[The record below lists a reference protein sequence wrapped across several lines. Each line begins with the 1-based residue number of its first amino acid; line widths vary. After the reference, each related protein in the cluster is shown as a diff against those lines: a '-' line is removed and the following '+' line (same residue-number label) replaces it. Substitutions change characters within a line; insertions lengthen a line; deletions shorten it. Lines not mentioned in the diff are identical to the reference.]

1 MSGYVRATKLEE
13 EFDGDQVT
21 GWLQQLSIPDLLRL
35 QSAQVSTDEEAAK
48 VLAEI
53 VPQYVKDF
61 VGPKDADGSEVTI
74 ADVCSK
80 AYFIE
85 LAMNIGRKLVT
96 AARPPRKPSETSGS

>member
-13 EFDGDQVT
+13 DFQGDKVT

-35 QSAQVSTDEEAAK
+35 QSAQVSTDEEAAQ

-53 VPQYVKDF
+53 VPKYVTEF
-61 VGPKDADGSEVTI
+61 AGLSDASGGEVSI
-74 ADVCSK
+74 QEVCRT

-85 LAMNIGRKLVT
+85 LAMNIGRKLVS
-96 AARPPRKPSETSGS
+96 AARPPRQPSETSAS

>member
-13 EFDGDQVT
+13 EFDGDKVT
-21 GWLQQLSIPDLLRL
+21 GWLQQLTIPDLLRL

-53 VPQYVKDF
+53 IPQYVTEF
-61 VGPKDADGSEVTI
+61 VGPKDADGSAVSI
-74 ADVCSK
+74 AEVCST

-85 LAMNIGRKLVT
+85 LAMAIGKKLVM
-96 AARPPRKPSETSGS
+96 AARPPRKPSETSDS